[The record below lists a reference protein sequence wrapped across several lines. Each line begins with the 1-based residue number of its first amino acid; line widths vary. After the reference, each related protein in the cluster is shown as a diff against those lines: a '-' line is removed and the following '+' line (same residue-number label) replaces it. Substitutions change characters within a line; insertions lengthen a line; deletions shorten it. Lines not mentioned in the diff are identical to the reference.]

1 MLDRL
6 VGLIDPRVD
15 LAILACAVCRR
26 IFDFIELKIDFPVFG
41 IDTAPPTDDNLVGLF
56 IISDEST
63 DIVSGV
69 LDNTVFNIEDMTPHR
84 LLLKHGNYLKSLL
97 IYL

>member
-15 LAILACAVCRR
+15 LAILACAVFGR
-26 IFDFIELKIDFPVFG
+26 ILNFIELKIDFPVFG
-41 IDTAPPTDDNLVGLF
+41 IDGSPPTDDNLVGLF

-63 DIVSGV
+63 DIISGV
-69 LDNTVFNIEDMTPHR
+69 LDNRSISQGNIFAELAIPLYNLCIGAMRDH
-84 LLLKHGNYLKSLL
+84 
-97 IYL
+97 